1 MLDLKVQ
8 KQAMH
13 LKVRVQPKAS
23 RDAILGEHDGALKV
37 AVTAAPEKGKAN
49 KAVAELL
56 AKTLRVPKSN
66 VTLVAGAA
74 SRVKTFA
81 IAGAS
86 RNVIEALA
94 EKEQP

>member
-1 MLDLKVQ
+1 MLDLKVH
-8 KQAMH
+8 KQAVS

-23 RDAILGEHDGALKV
+23 RDAILGEHNGALKV

-66 VTLVAGAA
+66 ITLVAGAT
-74 SRVKTFA
+74 SRVKMFA
-81 IAGAS
+81 VTGTS
-86 RNVIEALA
+86 RDVIEALA
-94 EKEQP
+94 RKEHP